1 RSVFDKPRELRLG
14 FVQIDLPAHKPI
26 LNCASYLVNELV
38 NRLSWPGVHL
48 NEVRDPETKGPNR
61 ALRWRTPRQTDGNH
75 DTPSRVANTVLLK
88 SAPV

>member
-1 RSVFDKPRELRLG
+1 MAARPSWLRFSGALLTHTK
-14 FVQIDLPAHKPI
+14 I
-26 LNCASYLVNELV
+26 CELVNELV

-61 ALRWRTPRQTDGNH
+61 ALRWRTPRQIDGNH

-88 SAPV
+88 SALV